1 MTDIMYDFQPT
12 VYALI
17 GVGTL
22 LFFSYPRQIKKWEQ
36 EPPKLVKISPLRRLM
51 TIVFGLAFA
60 GVFSIMLSPNGS
72 YAIKNFLIICV
83 IFALEIAITVYGVKK
98 YSKNSNKLD

>member
-1 MTDIMYDFQPT
+1 MYGFQPT

-22 LFFSYPRQIKKWEQ
+22 LFFSYPRQIKEWKQ
-36 EPPKLVKISPLRRLM
+36 KPPEIGKVSRLRRWM
-51 TIVFGLAFA
+51 SFVFGLVFA

-72 YAIKNFLIICV
+72 YAIKNFIIICV
-83 IFALEIAITVYGVKK
+83 IFAIEIAITVHGMKK
-98 YSKNSNKLD
+98 YSKHSDKVD